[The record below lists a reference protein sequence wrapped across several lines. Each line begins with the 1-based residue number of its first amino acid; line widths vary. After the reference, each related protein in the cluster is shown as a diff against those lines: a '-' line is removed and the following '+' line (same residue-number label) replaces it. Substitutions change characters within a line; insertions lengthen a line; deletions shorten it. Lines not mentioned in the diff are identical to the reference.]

1 MPSDSDIQPLFTG
14 TVYRSRINDISNMS
28 DSDALAG
35 GRFTIA
41 ELNTQ
46 YKDVVELDRI
56 QSRTFDAD
64 SDGVISGFTDFSN
77 TINRMDEN
85 HWLQIDSDG
94 YGNNMLGDE
103 LDFRP
108 ERPGREQP
116 PIYSIGVSNFKAS
129 PAIVDGIAE
138 NRILGFGAVVSAD
151 ATVVGDGDR
160 EMDGTGALT
169 ASQSVVDGLLER
181 AVKSISANLQAQPSM
196 VDGLTERGVDGSGT
210 FVSSASFVVGTAED
224 EHNVEEANLVST
236 ESIVEG
242 DAEREIR
249 TSAALVSTSSIV
261 DGLSEREIRTSVTLL
276 STESIVDGLAENK
289 ISGSGTLT
297 STASI
302 VVGSGQD
309 TFLGNGD
316 LVSTAS
322 IVEGIAVRSD
332 PYVYMAGTE
341 YVEMTET
348 VYVLDVT

>member
-56 QSRTFDAD
+56 QSSTFDAD

-94 YGNNMLGDE
+94 YGNNMLGNE

-116 PIYSIGVSNFKAS
+116 PVYSIGISNFKGS
-129 PAIVDGIAE
+129 PAIVTGTAE
-138 NRILGFGAVVSAD
+138 KVIYVLGAVVSAD

-160 EMDGTGALT
+160 EMDGTGELAASQSVVVGDGDREMDGTGALA
-169 ASQSVVDGLLER
+169 ASQSVVDGLSER

-196 VDGLTERGVDGSGT
+196 VDGLIERGVG
-210 FVSSASFVVGTAED
+210 
-224 EHNVEEANLVST
+224 
-236 ESIVEG
+236 
-242 DAEREIR
+242 
-249 TSAALVSTSSIV
+249 
-261 DGLSEREIRTSVTLL
+261 
-276 STESIVDGLAENK
+276 
-289 ISGSGTLT
+289 GSGTLV

-302 VVGSGQD
+302 VVGSGRE